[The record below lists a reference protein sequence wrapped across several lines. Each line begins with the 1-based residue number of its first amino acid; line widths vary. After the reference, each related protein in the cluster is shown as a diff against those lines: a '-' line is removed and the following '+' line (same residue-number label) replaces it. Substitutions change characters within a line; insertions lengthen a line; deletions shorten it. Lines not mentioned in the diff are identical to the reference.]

1 MAVKA
6 SGALVFGQVNSDDI
20 RTEFGEFDPSKGLAE
35 YFSAS
40 TALPDS
46 GNAIAFSDFY
56 GTANLRL
63 NLAISQSA
71 NPTLEA
77 AYAGQAEVVYNPE
90 PVTFANATDFGYTIT
105 GSTDSQAESEGYR
118 TLTRNNTTYY
128 AVGSESNAPIA
139 SQSVAFVPDS
149 QILTTSNGNL
159 FGWTRTNPAELLS
172 GTNKVIWRDNLSQE
186 LVEDDEFFEGNIV
199 YFLKI
204 PQLVQP
210 ATVTDYVN
218 KDNFALMGYVDQ
230 GAASIKYGAREYK
243 KNGISYW
250 RPVDENGDFTSDYL
264 ATRAPV
270 AGNTYEVT
278 TESDFGFSRYGSGTQ
293 FGYQVWREPGG
304 TTDYYLVNGR
314 ITNRFANIAYV
325 TSNITST
332 FFPEVT
338 DLEYPS
344 VYFPANY
351 DPSASTTN
359 VTATEAKT
367 LQEGY
372 FQRYLIDVGSNYLN
386 HLGVFASGSNTNS
399 VGTLYTTT
407 GDPSDPVFDL
417 DSPNHTGEI
426 CSIGGKISKILNLW
440 IANEIYICQYDD
452 VEFIERV
459 AEVNKNTNVLFL
471 LLPVKHMR
479 YGSIGVYQKTIIA
492 DRWSVYQK
500 YVAPEGT
507 YTLSPIIY
515 TNAYYSAAQNPS
527 AVPHPTKCRTKLV
540 RTQPQV
546 QKRVPPTYGYRYVTA
561 YDIYFENNN
570 SLGEFVK
577 GNLNV
582 SYDPELY
589 QINAANGT
597 NAFDYNSFNGVAADF
612 AYGTVLSHSG
622 GTTEISSAP
631 NNLVSQPNRWKNL
644 ARLPAHEQ
652 FSNGKTARIMKI
664 RAQDS
669 ASSATYTPL
678 TRDFVYTG
686 IVDSYTPASYY
697 TYAKTQ
703 DTRSKPVY
711 VYTEVDYETR
721 PTIPGISSTPELTYD
736 DARKWVYRKSLVNEY
751 AFDEKEDWLI
761 DDSFS
766 VGWRPQTAFDAIK
779 TAAYYAVKMDI
790 VSNVVQQKAIKT
802 FTISGTN
809 PSSFIGENIPV
820 RLDFS
825 IGAGD
830 AAELGYDQF
839 FLLYRAQQNG
849 NVQLSYISPQNT
861 KPSYSASISGNNTNF
876 SIAGLSSSETYR
888 LAWRA
893 YQTSALSIGGATA
906 TKTGT
911 STTFAGNAI
920 PSIQLQGGD
929 TAYTF
934 RQGVDLFLEVQI
946 SSSPSV
952 WATVRC
958 FEYFRNGNS
967 KTVEASCDFLDGFTA
982 TQSNFLN

>member
-6 SGALVFGQVNSDDI
+6 SGTLVFGQVNSDDI

-46 GNAIAFSDFY
+46 GSAIAFSDFY

-77 AYAGQAEVVYNPE
+77 AYAGQTEVVYNPE
-90 PVTFANATDFGYTIT
+90 PVTFTNATDFGYTIT
-105 GSTDSQAESEGYR
+105 GSTDNQAESEGYR
-118 TLTRNNTTYY
+118 TLTRNHTTYY
-128 AVGSESNAPIA
+128 AVGSGSSAPIA

-159 FGWTRTNPAELLS
+159 FGWTRTNPAEVLS

-278 TESDFGFSRYGSGTQ
+278 TESDFGFGRYGSGTE
-293 FGYQVWREPGG
+293 FGYQVWREPGFA
-304 TTDYYLVNGR
+304 TNYYLVNGK
-314 ITNRFANIAYV
+314 ITNRTPNLAYN
-325 TSNITST
+325 TSNFVNTT
-332 FFPEVT
+332 FPQIT
-338 DLEYPS
+338 DLTYPS
-344 VYFPANY
+344 VYFPAY
-351 DPSASTTN
+351 GT
-359 VTATEAKT
+359 VTELPET
-367 LQEGY
+367 Y
-372 FQRYLIDVGSNYLN
+372 FQRYLIDKGNNVLGYLGDFDTGST
-386 HLGVFASGSNTNS
+386 AQS
-399 VGTLYTTT
+399 VATLYTPNN
-407 GDPSDPVFDL
+407 GYWDL
-417 DSPNHTGEI
+417 NSPNI
-426 CSIGGKISKILNLW
+426 PGKKYDVSGRLAEAMDNW
-440 IANEIYICQYDD
+440 GFTEIYVCHYDD
-452 VEFIERV
+452 TEFIERI
-459 AEVNKNTNVLFL
+459 AEINKNSYNLFL
-471 LLPVKHMR
+471 LLPFLEIKYGNQR
-479 YGSIGVYQKTIIA
+479 YQSTLLA
-492 DRWSVYQK
+492 DGFTLYAK
-500 YVAPEGT
+500 YSPTGLEEDT
-507 YTLSPIIY
+507 YTLSPTHYIK
-515 TNAYYSAAQNPS
+515 NAHYSSSANPFAVGSSTRNRIKLVKYSAYKKIPTDNSFGNCS
-527 AVPHPTKCRTKLV
+527 AF
-540 RTQPQV
+540 
-546 QKRVPPTYGYRYVTA
+546 
-561 YDIYFENNN
+561 DIYFENNN
-570 SLGEFVK
+570 NLGSFVR
-577 GNLNV
+577 GQLNIE
-582 SYDPELY
+582 YDPIDY
-589 QINAANGT
+589 SMPSSTSSPYFQYNG
-597 NAFDYNSFNGVAADF
+597 FNGFPPDYGYGTILSGIYSHSENSSLANVAAEV
-612 AYGTVLSHSG
+612 TVY
-622 GTTEISSAP
+622 
-631 NNLVSQPNRWKNL
+631 KNL
-644 ARLPAHEQ
+644 SKRPGHVT
-652 FSNGKTARIMKI
+652 SPTSGKTARFMRL
-664 RAQDS
+664 RAEDS

-830 AAELGYDQF
+830 SAELGYDQF